1 MQTLA
6 AKADTGPR
14 CQDWIQF
21 TSDADK
27 VQGTS
32 LEPVVEKLG
41 AALDRVWHVVEIK
54 MRGDTMVWINVE
66 GLE

>member
-1 MQTLA
+1 M
-6 AKADTGPR
+6 
-14 CQDWIQF
+14 
-21 TSDADK
+21 
-27 VQGTS
+27 
-32 LEPVVEKLG
+32 EPVVEKLG